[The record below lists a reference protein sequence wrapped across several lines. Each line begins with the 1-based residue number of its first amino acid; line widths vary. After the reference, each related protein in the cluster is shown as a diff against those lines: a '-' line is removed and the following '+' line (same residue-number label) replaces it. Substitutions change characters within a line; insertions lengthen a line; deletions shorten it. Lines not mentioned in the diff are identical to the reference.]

1 MKRTIMQPGDSRRRS
16 ERGQILV
23 IMIVGIVTIL
33 IATSVIIDGGNAWA
47 QQRSTENGAD
57 AAALAGATVMV
68 ESLGGSPKTDSDV
81 LSAITT
87 SGGQNGITFGG
98 ARCSPAP
105 VSAVG
110 CYVDWSGAYVSP
122 VGGGGAIPSNAA
134 GVRVQGLKQFGTY
147 VAPIVGI
154 NSLTSGAS
162 AMAWAGTLKGICP
175 ASAGCPILPLT
186 FDTNITQCAGN
197 GTPYTIGVQWPLV
210 DLATAQADTTGQY
223 EAIVPTCKVGPGGV
237 GWLDMGCGGQLED
250 QLSTPCNDY
259 FDIPTWLHTSA
270 GNPNSQQVENALIS
284 HVGEIILLPLFDG
297 TCRSVPSS
305 GQLGD
310 CTDPGNGNNLYFHIP
325 LFGAMLLD
333 EVHTHGGNAT
343 ACNSAPGGPPTLGN
357 GSNGCLKGWFV
368 RFISQGP
375 VSQYDPITDKG
386 ASLGV
391 QLVR

>member
-1 MKRTIMQPGDSRRRS
+1 MQPGDSRRRS

-23 IMIVGIVTIL
+23 IMIFGIITIL

-68 ESLGGSPKTDSDV
+68 ENIGGSPKTDSDV

-87 SGGQNGITFGG
+87 SGGQNGISFGG

-105 VSAVG
+105 ITAVG

-122 VGGGGAIPSNAA
+122 VGGGGAIPSTAA

-162 AMAWAGTLKGICP
+162 AMAWAGTLKGLCP
-175 ASAGCPILPLT
+175 ASAGCPVLPIT
-186 FDTNITQCAGN
+186 FSINISDCRGN
-197 GTPYTIGVQWPLV
+197 GALNIGSGPWPLV
-210 DLATAQADTTGQY
+210 DLATAQADITGQY

-237 GWLDMGCGGQLED
+237 GWLDMGCGTSLANEIA
-250 QLSTPCNDY
+250 SPCNDT
-259 FDIPTWLHTSA
+259 FDIPTWFHTST
-270 GNPNSQQVENALIS
+270 GNPNSQQIENALNS
-284 HVGEIILLPLFDG
+284 HAGEIILVPLFDG

-333 EVHTHGGNAT
+333 QAYTNGGNGSV
-343 ACNSAPGGPPTLGN
+343 CNSPPGGPPANGN

-368 RFISQGP
+368 RFIAQGP
-375 VSQYDPITDKG
+375 VTQYDPNTDKG